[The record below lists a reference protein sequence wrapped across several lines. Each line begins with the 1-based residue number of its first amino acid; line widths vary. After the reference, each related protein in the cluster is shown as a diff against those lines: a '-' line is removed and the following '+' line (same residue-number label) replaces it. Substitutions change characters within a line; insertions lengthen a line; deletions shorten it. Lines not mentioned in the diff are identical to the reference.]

1 MLRGQTEFRLLR
13 QLPLLR
19 AWQLAFARMGKPDAA
34 TCARLAAQLD
44 PLFPHADTLV
54 NRELVSLLIY
64 LDSPTVVAK
73 TVPLLRVAEKP
84 GTAPEEQATQALLA
98 RNDNYGKVV
107 NSVTAS
113 RSDRQQII
121 YAYNLR
127 HATVGWTPA
136 LRREYFSWFPRTSDW
151 KGGNSFTGFIR
162 NIRSESL
169 AHVADSAER
178 SALDERSRA
187 PVHSIV
193 AGAVSPQGPG
203 RAYTVA
209 EATALI
215 SGNLTG
221 RNFAQGKAM
230 FGATACIVCHRFGSE
245 GTGIGPD
252 LTGAGSRYSIKD
264 LMENIVEPSKVISDQ
279 YGTEQ
284 FTLTEG
290 DPVIGRI
297 VGEAA
302 GRLSIMTNPFAPD
315 EVTRVEVAKVKSRKD
330 YPVSMMPP
338 GLINAL
344 NPEELKDLVA
354 YVLSGGNES
363 DKMFK

>member
-1 MLRGQTEFRLLR
+1 M
-13 QLPLLR
+13 
-19 AWQLAFARMGKPDAA
+19 
-34 TCARLAAQLD
+34 
-44 PLFPHADTLV
+44 
-54 NRELVSLLIY
+54 
-64 LDSPTVVAK
+64 
-73 TVPLLRVAEKP
+73 
-84 GTAPEEQATQALLA
+84 
-98 RNDNYGKVV
+98 
-107 NSVTAS
+107 
-113 RSDRQQII
+113 
-121 YAYNLR
+121 
-127 HATVGWTPA
+127 
-136 LRREYFSWFPRTSDW
+136 W

-162 NIRSESL
+162 NIRTESL
-169 AHVADSAER
+169 AHVTDSAER

-279 YGTEQ
+279 YGTEH

-344 NPEELKDLVA
+344 NPEELKDLTA
-354 YVLSGGNES
+354 YILSGGNPE